1 MISRQEQHGSYTS
14 VIITDTGISH
24 RIRHIPNQDAVT
36 FVAFEDDYVL
46 AVSDGVGSCAKAE
59 VGSNAAILA
68 AQTVFTE
75 VRQSAIETNKD
86 FITNSIILEW
96 KHHLHGND
104 PDDCCATLQLA
115 MKIADKVLLL
125 SIGDGLLVVTSQGDV
140 CRAPAGDQ
148 LFINE
153 TGCLC
158 KNITADD
165 IWYTEYPLE
174 GHRAYVVFA
183 CSDGVSNGLME
194 DRETDMV
201 RAIESDTTQ
210 EEMRRELEDLIV
222 EISKYSS
229 DDRTLG
235 VVKYEQ
241 RYEEPDW
248 QHD

>member
-14 VIITDTGISH
+14 VIITDTGVSH
-24 RIRHIPNQDAVT
+24 RTRHISNQDAVT

-68 AQTVFTE
+68 AETVFAE
-75 VRQSAIETNKD
+75 VRRSAAATNKD
-86 FITNSIILEW
+86 FIANRIISEW
-96 KHHLHGND
+96 NQHLQGND

-115 MKIADKVLLL
+115 MKIADRMLMV

-153 TGCLC
+153 TSCLC
-158 KNITADD
+158 KNITTDD

-174 GHRAYVVFA
+174 GRRSYAVFA
-183 CSDGVSNGLME
+183 CSDGVANGLME
-194 DRETDMV
+194 GCETDMV

-210 EEMRRELEDLIV
+210 EEMRRELEDMIV
-222 EISKYSS
+222 EISRYSA

-235 VVKYEQ
+235 AVKYEQ
-241 RYEEPDW
+241 EYEEPDW
-248 QHD
+248 